1 MFDRRSYA
9 VKEHVG
15 IMKLTDTYD
24 IFDAE
29 TGEQIGIAKE
39 EIGIVK
45 QLLRLLINKKL
56 LPTTVVLRESEDGPP
71 VLTIHRGM
79 MFLTAKVTVSDGQ
92 GNELGYF
99 KSKFFSLGGGFYVYD
114 RAGTQSAEVKG
125 DWKSWN
131 FRFLAAD
138 GRELGVVTKKW
149 GGMLKEMFTSADNY
163 HIQLADDVPT
173 GGALAALLLAAG
185 LAIDVVFK
193 ETGN

>member
-15 IMKLTDTYD
+15 MLKLTDRYD

-29 TGEQIGIAKE
+29 SGEQIGVALE
-39 EIGIVK
+39 EIGVVK
-45 QLLRLLINKKL
+45 QLLRLFINKML
-56 LPTTVVLRESEDGPP
+56 LPTTVVVRESEDGPP

-79 MFLTAKVTVSDGQ
+79 KFLTAKVTVADGA

-99 KSKFFSLGGGFYVYD
+99 KSKMFSLGGGFYVYD
-114 RAGTQSAEVKG
+114 RSGAQSAEVKG

-131 FRFLAAD
+131 FRFLTAD
-138 GRELGVVTKKW
+138 GRELGQVTKKW
-149 GGMLKEMFTSADNY
+149 GGMLKEMFTSADSY

-173 GGALAALLLAAG
+173 GGALAALLIAAG
-185 LAIDVVFK
+185 LAIDIVLK
-193 ETGN
+193 ETGS